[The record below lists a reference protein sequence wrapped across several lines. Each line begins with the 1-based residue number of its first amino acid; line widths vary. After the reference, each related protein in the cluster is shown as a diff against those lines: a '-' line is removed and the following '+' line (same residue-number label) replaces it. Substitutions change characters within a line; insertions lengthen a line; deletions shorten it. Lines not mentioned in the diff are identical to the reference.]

1 MRLAIFFVRFL
12 KGSQRFALAP
22 YLNAQSQ
29 INLASALT
37 ENQLSRQTLFVQLA
51 ATRTKSPLSKPTA
64 IPNDFED

>member
-12 KGSQRFALAP
+12 KGSERFALAP

-37 ENQLSRQTLFVQLA
+37 ETQLSRQTLFV
-51 ATRTKSPLSKPTA
+51 
-64 IPNDFED
+64 